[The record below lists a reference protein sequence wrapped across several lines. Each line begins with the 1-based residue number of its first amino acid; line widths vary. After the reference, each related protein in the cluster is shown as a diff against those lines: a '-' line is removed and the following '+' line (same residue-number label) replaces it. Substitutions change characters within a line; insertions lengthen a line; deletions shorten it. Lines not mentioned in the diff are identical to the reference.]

1 MRLTK
6 IHCGQSCSSGA
17 IIPAGK
23 IHEFIR
29 EEVATQYES
38 FAFDFIGGGR
48 DGRQEDSLVIE
59 ILTEASKY
67 PVDYRPRQIANAY
80 KKRFNQESVLITY
93 QDVKGELV

>member
-6 IHCGQSCSSGA
+6 IYCDQSCADGTTVDVGD
-17 IIPAGK
+17 IQD
-23 IHEFIR
+23 FLR
-29 EEVATQYES
+29 TEVATQYES
-38 FAFDFIGGGR
+38 FSLYFIGGGCKGKKR
-48 DGRQEDSLVIE
+48 DSLVIE

-80 KKRFNQESVLITY
+80 KKRFDQESVLITY